1 MLKFSVIL
9 EGNILLGLAFFSVKI
24 RILKIC

>member
-9 EGNILLGLAFFSVKI
+9 QSG
-24 RILKIC
+24 